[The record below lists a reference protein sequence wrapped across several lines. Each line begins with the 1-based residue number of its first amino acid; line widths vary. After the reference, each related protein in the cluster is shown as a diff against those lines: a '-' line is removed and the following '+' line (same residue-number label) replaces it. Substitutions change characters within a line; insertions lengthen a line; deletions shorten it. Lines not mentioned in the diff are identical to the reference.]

1 MADDFFEKLHQIENL
16 AEADEIY
23 QAYKHTYDDLNRWFQ
38 KFIRIFPL
46 NIKQK
51 LIAHGD
57 YLELMH
63 RRTLGLV
70 CENMDFIK
78 NEGAE

>member
-1 MADDFFEKLHQIENL
+1 MADDFF
-16 AEADEIY
+16 
-23 QAYKHTYDDLNRWFQ
+23 
-38 KFIRIFPL
+38 IFPL
-46 NIKQK
+46 NIKRK